1 MFRSVPLAAR
11 IAPVLAIG
19 AVLCAGVAHA
29 QNRTPAPT
37 PGAMR
42 DSMRDVSGQITG
54 SPSMQRINMGV
65 GKSVIVD
72 LPRDAAEIFVGN
84 PKVVNAVVRSA
95 RRLYVIGAATGQ
107 TTIFAMD
114 STGQTI
120 ATVEINIGR
129 DVGELMRILRMA
141 LPDSDVVART
151 VDDTIILTGTVASL
165 SDAQKASDIAYGF
178 LGVNKNDGAG
188 AGGGEGGGAAGAGAA
203 GGVNGR
209 IVNTI
214 TVRGR
219 DQVMLKVTISEV
231 QRTVVKQLGVT
242 SSQLNGNWGSLK
254 LSNALSNPNSSLTVG
269 GGNNVSATL
278 SAFER
283 YGVARV
289 LAEPTVTAVSGEVA
303 KFMVG
308 GEVPVP
314 SGQSCG
320 VSNDG
325 RQVCTPGGATFKP
338 YGISLNFA
346 PIVLAEGR
354 IALKVST
361 EVTEVD
367 NTQATT
373 IAGTKVQAFR
383 TRRNETSVELPS
395 GGSIVSAG
403 LLQMNSRHAIEGL
416 PGLVNLPI
424 LGSLFRSREYQ
435 RDETELLI
443 IVTPYIAKSSN
454 ATALARP
461 DDGFAD
467 ASDPQAWFLGRV
479 NKLYAAPGANPSKPV
494 KGRFG
499 FIFD

>member
-1 MFRSVPLAAR
+1 MFRPVPMTALL
-11 IAPVLAIG
+11 APVALCVSIHASATALAQTRSAAQAPRLDS
-19 AVLCAGVAHA
+19 AV
-29 QNRTPAPT
+29 
-37 PGAMR
+37 
-42 DSMRDVSGQITG
+42 QITG
-54 SPSMQRINMGV
+54 NPSMQRINMGV

-95 RRLYVIGAATGQ
+95 RRLYVIGAAAGQ

-114 STGQTI
+114 AAGQTI

-129 DVGELMRILRMA
+129 DVGELMRILRLS

-151 VDDTIILTGTVASL
+151 VEDTIILSGSVANL
-165 SDAQKASDIAYGF
+165 ADAQKAMDIAAGF
-178 LGVNKNDGAG
+178 MNNGAN
-188 AGGGEGGGAAGAGAA
+188 AEGGSGAGAGAA
-203 GGVNGR
+203 TQANGKL
-209 IVNTI
+209 VNTI

-242 SSQLNGNWGSLK
+242 SSQLSGNWGALK
-254 LSNALSNPNSSLTVG
+254 LASPISNPNNSLTLG
-269 GGNNVSATL
+269 GAGNITATL
-278 SAFER
+278 SALER

-289 LAEPTVTAVSGEVA
+289 LAEPTVMAVSGEVA

-308 GEVPVP
+308 GELPIP
-314 SGQSCG
+314 SGQSCS
-320 VSNDG
+320 VDANNK
-325 RQVCTPGGATFKP
+325 QVCIPGGAAFKP

-346 PIVLAEGR
+346 PLVLSEGR

-367 NTQATT
+367 NIQGTT
-373 IAGTKVQAFR
+373 IAGAKVQAFR

-403 LLQMNSRHAIEGL
+403 LLQMNSRHAIEGM
-416 PGLVNLPI
+416 PGLINLPI
-424 LGSLFRSREYQ
+424 LGSLFRSREYL

-443 IVTPYIAKSSN
+443 IVTPYIAKSSS
-454 ATALARP
+454 ASALARP
-461 DDGFAD
+461 DEGFAD
-467 ASDPQAWFLGRV
+467 ATDPQGWFLGRV
-479 NKLYAAPGANPSKPV
+479 NKLYAAPGASPVRPSQ
-494 KGRFG
+494 GRFG
-499 FIFD
+499 FIVD

>member
-11 IAPVLAIG
+11 IAPALAIG
-19 AVLCAGVAHA
+19 AVLCASAAYA
-29 QNRTPAPT
+29 QNRTLPPAPA
-37 PGAMR
+37 AMR
-42 DSMRDVSGQITG
+42 DASGQITG

-95 RRLYVIGAATGQ
+95 RRLYVIVAATGQ

-114 STGQTI
+114 AGGQTI

-141 LPDSDVVART
+141 LPDSDVLART
-151 VDDTIILTGTVASL
+151 VEDTIILSGTVASL
-165 SDAQKASDIAYGF
+165 SDAQKASDIASGF
-178 LGVNKNDGAG
+178 LGVNRGDGA
-188 AGGGEGGGAAGAGAA
+188 AAAPGGGDGGGAAGGAAA

-214 TVRGR
+214 TVCGR

-242 SSQLNGNWGSLK
+242 SSQLSGNWGSLK
-254 LSNALSNPNSSLTVG
+254 LSNALSNPNSNLTVG

-314 SGQSCG
+314 SGQSCSIG
-320 VSNDG
+320 NDG
-325 RQVCTPGGATFKP
+325 RQICTPGGATFKP

-435 RDETELLI
+435 RDGTELLI
-443 IVTPYIAKSSN
+443 IVTPYIAKASS

>member
-1 MFRSVPLAAR
+1 MFRPVPMTALL
-11 IAPVLAIG
+11 APVALCVSLHASATALAQTRS
-19 AVLCAGVAHA
+19 AA
-29 QNRTPAPT
+29 QAP
-37 PGAMR
+37 R
-42 DSMRDVSGQITG
+42 LDSAGQITG

-95 RRLYVIGAATGQ
+95 RRLYVIGAAAGQ

-114 STGQTI
+114 SAGQTI

-129 DVGELMRILRMA
+129 DVGELMRILRLS

-151 VDDTIILTGTVASL
+151 VEDTIILSGSVASL
-165 SDAQKASDIAYGF
+165 ADAQKAMDIAAGF
-178 LGVNKNDGAG
+178 MNNGANAEGG
-188 AGGGEGGGAAGAGAA
+188 AGGGGAAASQTNGKL
-203 GGVNGR
+203 VNA
-209 IVNTI
+209 I

-231 QRTVVKQLGVT
+231 QRTVVKQLGIT
-242 SSQLNGNWGSLK
+242 SSQLSGNWG
-254 LSNALSNPNSSLTVG
+254 ALNFANPISNPNNTLTLG
-269 GGNNVSATL
+269 GAGNNITSTL
-278 SAFER
+278 SALER

-308 GEVPVP
+308 GELPIP
-314 SGQSCG
+314 SGQSCS
-320 VSNDG
+320 VDANNK
-325 RQVCTPGGATFKP
+325 QVCIPGGAAFKP
-338 YGISLNFA
+338 YGISLNFS
-346 PIVLAEGR
+346 PLVLSEGR

-367 NTQATT
+367 NTQGTT
-373 IAGTKVQAFR
+373 IAGAKVQAFR

-403 LLQMNSRHAIEGL
+403 LLQMNSRHAIEGM
-416 PGLVNLPI
+416 PGLINLPI
-424 LGSLFRSREYQ
+424 LGSLFRSREYL

-443 IVTPYIAKSSN
+443 IVTPYIAKSSS
-454 ATALARP
+454 ASALARP
-461 DDGFAD
+461 DDGFTD
-467 ASDPQAWFLGRV
+467 ATDPQGWFLGRV
-479 NKLYAAPGANPSKPV
+479 NKLYAAPGASPV
-494 KGRFG
+494 RPAQGRFG
-499 FIFD
+499 FITD

>member
-1 MFRSVPLAAR
+1 MFRPVHFAAR
-11 IAPVLAIG
+11 IAPALVFG
-19 AVLCAGVAHA
+19 ATLHAGAAHA
-29 QNRTPAPT
+29 QTRTPAS
-37 PGAMR
+37 AAQM
-42 DSMRDVSGQITG
+42 DSGGQITG
-54 SPSMQRINMGV
+54 TPSMQRINMGV

-84 PKVVNAVVRSA
+84 PKIVNAVVRSA
-95 RRLYVIGAATGQ
+95 RRLYVIGAAAGQ

-114 STGQTI
+114 GNGQTI
-120 ATVEINIGR
+120 STVEINIGR

-141 LPDSDVVART
+141 LPDSDVLART
-151 VDDTIILTGTVASL
+151 VEDTIILSGSVASL
-165 SDAQKASDIAYGF
+165 TDAQKALDIASGF
-178 LGVNKNDGAG
+178 LGNNAGGGADAGAG
-188 AGGGEGGGAAGAGAA
+188 AGGGGGGKL
-203 GGVNGR
+203 
-209 IVNTI
+209 VNTI
-214 TVRGR
+214 TARGR

-242 SSQLNGNWGSLK
+242 QSQLSGSWGSLK
-254 LSNALSNPNSSLTVG
+254 MSNALSNPNSNLTLG
-269 GGNNVSATL
+269 GSNVSATL

-283 YGVARV
+283 YGVARI

-314 SGQSCG
+314 SGQSCTIG
-320 VSNDG
+320 AEG
-325 RQVCTPGGATFKP
+325 KQVCTPGGATFKP

-346 PIVLAEGR
+346 PVVLTEGR

-416 PGLVNLPI
+416 PGLINLPI

-443 IVTPYIAKSSN
+443 IVTPYIAKSSS
-454 ATALARP
+454 ASALARP

-467 ASDPQAWFLGRV
+467 ATDPQAWFLGRV
-479 NKLYAAPGANPSKPV
+479 NKLYAAPGSSPSKPV